1 MTKTKTYKI
10 VSILLLVAVSFSVS
24 ACTKGGDGNAQKAYK
39 KETLVWWNL
48 WDNSADV
55 QGLIAAYKQL
65 HPNVRIDYHKLRY
78 DEYEQELVE
87 ALAEDRGPDVFTMQ
101 NTWVKRYMT
110 KLLPAPD
117 KVVTPI
123 KYIKGSIKKE
133 EIVEFRTTKLPTPAE
148 VRKKYLAA
156 VSLDTVVVNDTSNKK
171 SEQIERVWGLPMSMD
186 SLVMYYNKDILNN
199 AGIVEPASNW
209 NDFQE
214 HVKRITQISKD
225 SGQILLSGTA
235 MGTADN
241 VERNFDIL
249 SLLMMQNLTPMTNA
263 YGQATFTEKPEGVT
277 GVSAPPAIG
286 AVEYYTQF
294 ASPLHEVYTWNKQ
307 MPNSIDAFIDGK
319 VAYVFGYAHHRE
331 RIRAEAP
338 QLDFNVAPVPQV
350 GDNQRVNYASY
361 WVQGVSKK
369 TEIKD
374 YAWDF
379 VNFITSEKNVV
390 EYLNET
396 QQTTA
401 LRSTK
406 LINEHLA
413 NELLSAKADQLLT
426 AKSWYRGESPIAA
439 EGIFNSMINYIL
451 EGTLEIDEAI
461 ENAASQINYS
471 IKKKL

>member
-24 ACTKGGDGNAQKAYK
+24 ACTKGGDANAQKAYK

-48 WDNSADV
+48 WDNQSDV
-55 QGLIAAYKQL
+55 NGLIEAYKQL
-65 HPNVRIDYHKLRY
+65 HPNVRISYHKLRY
-78 DEYEQELVE
+78 EEYEQALVE
-87 ALAEDRGPDVFTMQ
+87 ALAEDRGPDIFTMH
-101 NTWVKRYMT
+101 NTWVDRYMT
-110 KLLPAPD
+110 KLLPAPA

-133 EIVEFRTTKLPTPAE
+133 EVVEFRTTKLPTPAE
-148 VRKKYLAA
+148 VRKNYLDA
-156 VSLDTVVVNDTSNKK
+156 VSLDVVNVDDTTNKK
-171 SEQIERVWGLPMSMD
+171 SQQVEKVWGMPMSMD
-186 SLVMYYNKDILNN
+186 TLVMYYNKDILNN

-225 SGQILLSGTA
+225 SGQILLSGA
-235 MGTADN
+235 ALGTADN

-249 SLLMMQNLTPMTNA
+249 SLLMMQNLTPMTNN

-277 GVSAPPAIG
+277 GVSTPPAIG
-286 AVEYYTQF
+286 ALEYYVQF
-294 ASPLHEVYTWNKQ
+294 ASPLHEVYTWNDQ

-319 VAYVFGYAHHRE
+319 VAYVFGYAHHRA
-331 RIRAEAP
+331 RIKAEAP
-338 QLDFNVAPVPQV
+338 QLNFNVASVPQV

-361 WVQGVSKK
+361 WVQGVSRK
-369 TEIKD
+369 TDIKD

-379 VNFITSEKNVV
+379 VNFIASEKNVV
-390 EYLNET
+390 EYLT
-396 QQTTA
+396 KTRKTTA

-413 NELLSAKADQLLT
+413 NELLAAQADQLLT

-439 EGIFNSMINYIL
+439 EEIFSSMINYISK
-451 EGTLEIDEAI
+451 GTLEIDEAL
-461 ENAASQINYS
+461 ENAANQINYS